1 MTNVRIARQ
10 PILNDDQIVQG
21 YELLYPTG
29 EVDETLAAARVT
41 IEALSEIGLERLVG
55 TSRAWINVTPE
66 FSASDMV
73 LNLPPDRVVL
83 ELGSDMGQDTAT
95 LERLAD
101 LRAAGYT
108 LAADHFS
115 LASAPPPPLLE
126 LVEFVKIDMRELGAR
141 ELARHAFE
149 LRAQDVTLVACNVET
164 GDEFKLAQSAGAN
177 LFQGFFFCRPH
188 MLAGRRITPSRMAML
203 SLSSALQDPSIQI
216 SDLERIISND
226 VALSYRLLKYINSA
240 YFSLRNEVRSIQQA
254 LALLGIEPLRRWA
267 TLSIF
272 AEVGDQPRELL
283 VTALIRARFCETAG
297 TNGDGAPAERFTLG
311 LFSVLDALTATP
323 MYTAIADLPLAPT
336 LHDALISHSGPGR
349 LLDSVIAMELGDFD
363 RANEIVPDSSDSYVA
378 AVAWCNEQ
386 GANMLG

>member
-29 EVDETLAAARVT
+29 EVSETLAAARVT
-41 IEALSEIGLERLVG
+41 IEALSEIGFERLVG

-66 FSASDMV
+66 FSAGDMV

-83 ELGSDMGQDTAT
+83 ELGAEMGQDEAT

-115 LASAPPPPLLE
+115 LSSTPSRLLGI
-126 LVEFVKIDMRELGAR
+126 VEFVKIDMRELGAR
-141 ELARHAFE
+141 ELARHTFE
-149 LRAQDVTLVACNVET
+149 LRSLDVTLVACKVET
-164 GDEFKLAQSAGAN
+164 GDEFKLAQAAGAG

-188 MLAGRRITPSRMAML
+188 MLAGRRITPSRAAML
-203 SLSSALQDPSIQI
+203 NLSSALQDPDIQI
-216 SDLERIISND
+216 ADLERVISND

-240 YFSLRNEVRSIQQA
+240 YFSLRNEVTSIKQA
-254 LALLGIEPLRRWA
+254 LALLGIESLRRWA

-297 TNGDGAPAERFTLG
+297 AASDGSPAELFTLG

-323 MYTAIADLPLAPT
+323 MHIAIADLPLGPS
-336 LHDALISHSGPGR
+336 LHDALLHHSGPGR
-349 LLDSVIAMELGDFD
+349 LLDSVIAIEAGDFD
-363 RANEIVPDSSDSYVA
+363 RANKITANSAELYLE
-378 AVAWCNEQ
+378 AVAWCNEL
-386 GANMLG
+386 GAGMLA